1 MFKSALI
8 ISLFLVAIAVARA
21 ADESQAEITKY
32 RNEIKPDGSY
42 NWEFGTSN
50 GIDAR
55 ESGVGGVQATG
66 SVKYSAPDGTPIQLE
81 YTADENGYRPTGAHL
96 PTPPPIPDYILKALA
111 YIEAHPFKRI
121 QLKK

>member
-8 ISLFLVAIAVARA
+8 ISLFLVAVIRA

-32 RNEIKPDGSY
+32 HNDLQQDGSY
-42 NWEFGTSN
+42 SWDFGTSN
-50 GIDAR
+50 GIDAQ
-55 ESGVGGVQATG
+55 ESGVGGVQAAG

-81 YTADENGYRPTGAHL
+81 YTADENGYRPSGAHL
-96 PTPPPIPDYILKALA
+96 PTPPPIPDYILRALA
-111 YIEAHPFKRI
+111 YIEAHPFQRI